1 MSEKGPKGKI
11 FADYKL
17 RNQTSKGKRK
27 EKRKSILGGIKDEKR
42 KKAMVAIML
51 VLQKLLW
58 RFDRRG
64 LFGSNVFKNL
74 GRMYKHQMVYVN

>member
-27 EKRKSILGGIKDEKR
+27 EKRKSKEVER
-42 KKAMVAIML
+42 TRREKKAMVAIML